1 MINFFRKIRKGLLTE
16 NKFSKYLLY
25 AFGEIVLVVIGIII
39 ALQIN
44 SWNQSRKQFN
54 NELELYA
61 EIYDDLNSEYYKIK
75 RNSRQFDNYSKV
87 FSHIYKETIGDAD
100 YNPELNYNFLLWFH
114 RYKMFITEKY
124 AKSLDKITNDEIH
137 QRLKQFMEVETDT
150 DNAINEWN
158 EHMLKQVIPFLSRQG
173 INKTK
178 AMFNTQLDGFASI
191 INQTDLIEYSKLK
204 EQYGTLEFD
213 QLLFI
218 TQFNTTWALQNL
230 VWQNEINLRFQNS
243 LKKELQLHN
252 IPNRISY
259 WEKEK
264 KYNLLVNEAGEFYDT
279 KEYQKSVN
287 KYKEAFEQR
296 EPKLIDRYN
305 AACSFALAEDV
316 ESAFGQLFFLVKGTS
331 GWKKDDWVLRDSDL
345 KILHKDNRWKEIT
358 SIIKANIKEA
368 GKQK

>member
-1 MINFFRKIRKGLLTE
+1 
-16 NKFSKYLLY
+16 
-25 AFGEIVLVVIGIII
+25 
-39 ALQIN
+39 
-44 SWNQSRKQFN
+44 
-54 NELELYA
+54 
-61 EIYDDLNSEYYKIK
+61 
-75 RNSRQFDNYSKV
+75 
-87 FSHIYKETIGDAD
+87 
-100 YNPELNYNFLLWFH
+100 
-114 RYKMFITEKY
+114 
-124 AKSLDKITNDEIH
+124 
-137 QRLKQFMEVETDT
+137 
-150 DNAINEWN
+150 
-158 EHMLKQVIPFLSRQG
+158 MLKQVIPFLSRHG

-218 TQFNTTWALQNL
+218 IQFNTTWALQNL
-230 VWQNEINLRFQNS
+230 VWQNEINLRFQNT
-243 LKKELQLHN
+243 LKKELELHN

-296 EPKLIDRYN
+296 EPKLNDRYN
-305 AACSFALAEDV
+305 AACSFALTKDV
-316 ESAFGQLFFLVKGTS
+316 ESAFGQLFILIKGTS
-331 GWKKDDWVLRDSDL
+331 RWNKNDWVLRDSDL
-345 KILHKDNRWKEIT
+345 EILHKDKRWNEIT

-368 GKQK
+368 EKQK